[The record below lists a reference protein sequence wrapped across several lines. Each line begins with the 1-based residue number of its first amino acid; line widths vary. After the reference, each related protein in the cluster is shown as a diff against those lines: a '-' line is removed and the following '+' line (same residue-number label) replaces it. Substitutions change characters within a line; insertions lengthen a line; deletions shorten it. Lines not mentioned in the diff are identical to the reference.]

1 MRAVTGKGKIYANH
15 AICRKLVLRIGFC
28 FVVFIA
34 GLVTLVMAARQDE
47 AKANWLA

>member
-34 GLVTLVMAARQDE
+34 GLVTLVIGG
-47 AKANWLA
+47 KAG